1 MHPLINGNFQIISKR
16 HFLQDEF
23 GSIMNNGACVGGVD
37 VGPAGAPLNAGKAT
51 AVVVRDVRE
60 WRQELVKAYS
70 IHFACG
76 LLWKDAKI
84 IVDAEATQ
92 GTEEHGEKEGLEE
105 RSAQLV
111 MLIKY
116 AKVQVDRIRIDHH
129 TKFRFHKLWER
140 LGDFFEVTCALRKEE
155 VRRLV
160 VLNPK
165 FLHVFLSP
173 VPYRLHTRVP
183 WGFLLSHSDSWLGAP
198 AHDALIKDRKA
209 LLEVYSWNQWASL
222 LGVMYKLVH
231 SQVIDSH
238 MQLESQLNPCYS
250 RDIDQDVLTARNL
263 SPDFLAMVRSKGCL
277 PDLLNRWWDKGAP
290 DAYMTLG
297 GPVVVAGP
305 ADHLTVGDIVSCTT
319 LVVSVD
325 VSRPSSVATPLQSG
339 NMSYQTVL
347 VHDGETNPM
356 GLHLACVQYMKN
368 MALLF
373 NVISDEGVS
382 LAERSEL
389 SINLMVPSAQFYN
402 FADARNHRVYLHLL
416 EKMLQ
421 LIKLMEDNQLSRV
434 GIRAQP

>member
-1 MHPLINGNFQIISKR
+1 MGPPEPPL
-16 HFLQDEF
+16 D
-23 GSIMNNGACVGGVD
+23 
-37 VGPAGAPLNAGKAT
+37 AGKAT

-60 WRQELVKAYS
+60 WHQELVRAYS
-70 IHFACG
+70 VHFSCG

-84 IVDAEATQ
+84 IVDAEATEDA
-92 GTEEHGEKEGLEE
+92 EEHGEKEGQEG
-105 RSAQLV
+105 RSAQLL
-111 MLIKY
+111 MLMQR
-116 AKVQVDRIRIDHH
+116 AKIPVDRIRIDHR

-140 LGDFFEVTCALRKEE
+140 LGEFFEVTCALRKEE

-165 FLHVFLSP
+165 FLHVFLSS

-231 SQVIDSH
+231 YPVIDSY
-238 MQLESQLNPCYS
+238 MQLDSQLNPCYS
-250 RDIDQDVLTARNL
+250 RHVDQDVLSARNL
-263 SPDFLAMVRSKGCL
+263 SHDFLAMVRSKGCL

-297 GPVVVAGP
+297 GPVVVPGP
-305 ADHLTVGDIVSCTT
+305 DDHLTVGDIVSCTT
-319 LVVSVD
+319 RIVPID
-325 VSRPSSVATPLQSG
+325 VAR
-339 NMSYQTVL
+339 
-347 VHDGETNPM
+347 
-356 GLHLACVQYMKN
+356 VQYMKN
-368 MALLF
+368 IALLF
-373 NVISDEGVS
+373 NVISDEGVP

-389 SINLMVPSAQFYN
+389 SLDLMVLSAQFYN
-402 FADARNHRVYLHLL
+402 FADASNQHVYLHLL

-421 LIKLMEDNQLSRV
+421 LVKLMEDNQLSRV
-434 GIRAQP
+434 AIP